1 VTDAAKKASQAAGP
15 DSSDDA
21 ELRAI
26 MERYQEGDYAAFED
40 LYGRFAPRLAA
51 YFRRQLLLLGANEED
66 LVQDTFL
73 QLHRSRH
80 TYLPGRPVAP
90 WIFAIARHAYLMDRR
105 RRARR
110 ISPEVGERALERLG
124 RESGEEALH
133 LRLQL
138 EAALGRIGPARRV
151 ALLLHD
157 LWGWTFGEIGERL
170 DIGEG
175 ASKLRASRGRADLRR
190 ILTESGETEDVD

>member
-1 VTDAAKKASQAAGP
+1 MSDAAKEPLEEVEPEAA
-15 DSSDDA
+15 DEA

-26 MERYQEGDYAAFED
+26 MERYQAGDYGAFEE
-40 LYGRFAPRLAA
+40 LYGRFAPRLKG

-80 TYLPGRPVAP
+80 TYLPGRAVAP
-90 WIFAIARHAYLMDRR
+90 WVYAIARHAYLMDRR
-105 RRARR
+105 RRTRR
-110 ISPEVGERALERLG
+110 ISPEVGEEALERLADA
-124 RESGEEALH
+124 SGEEATH

-138 EAALGRIGPARRV
+138 EAALGRIGAARRV
-151 ALLLHD
+151 SLLLHD
-157 LWGWTFGEIGERL
+157 LWGWTFGEIGEHL
-170 DIGEG
+170 AIGEG

-190 ILTESGETEDVD
+190 ILTETGEGDGDD